1 MTETVPN
8 GATPICTWTKSMFKV
23 GQKVNAGDQIGVSGN
38 TGKSTG
44 PHLHFETSYEYAGKW
59 HKTDPVLYLKEIR
72 VSNGKGYSFK
82 DER

>member
-8 GATPICTWTKSMFKV
+8 GATPICTWTKINVQV

-59 HKTDPVLYLKEIR
+59 HKTDPVLYLKELEFRMEKDIP
-72 VSNGKGYSFK
+72 FK